1 MILHW
6 SAQQILCLNFF
17 NNLGL
22 EYTIL
27 YTILYRRTLKI
38 PNKKKAEKKQTKLDK
53 ILIISFETVLIR
65 SIGTLPTE

>member
-6 SAQQILCLNFF
+6 SAQQILSLNFF
-17 NNLGL
+17 NDLEL

-38 PNKKKAEKKQTKLDK
+38 PNKKKAEKRQTKLDK

>member
-1 MILHW
+1 MILHC

-17 NNLGL
+17 NDLEL

-27 YTILYRRTLKI
+27 YTILYRRTVKI
-38 PNKKKAEKKQTKLDK
+38 SKKKKTEKRQTKLDK

-65 SIGTLPTE
+65 SIGTPPTE

>member
-17 NNLGL
+17 NDLEL

-38 PNKKKAEKKQTKLDK
+38 PNKNKAEKRQTKLDK